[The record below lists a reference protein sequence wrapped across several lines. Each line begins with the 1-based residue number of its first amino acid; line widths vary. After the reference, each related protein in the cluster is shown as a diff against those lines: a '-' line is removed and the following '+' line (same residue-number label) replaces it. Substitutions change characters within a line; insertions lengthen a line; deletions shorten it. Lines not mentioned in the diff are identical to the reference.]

1 MFTISYVFYT
11 QCLYYIQYLY
21 SLLSLHTV
29 SVLHTASTLLIC
41 VHTISVYTQY
51 LSYHYVYTQHLYHI
65 FSVRLCSQYLMYSF
79 ITITHIVCITHS
91 IFPINMYAHNIL
103 LICMHTISVYCVHSI
118 LCILVFRYT
127 VFLPTRMYHSYLLC
141 ILVLVACIKQYPYSW
156 VYSISFRF
164 NA

>member
-29 SVLHTASTLLIC
+29 SVLHTASSLLIC

-51 LSYHYVYTQHLYHI
+51 LSYYYVY
-65 FSVRLCSQYLMYSF
+65 
-79 ITITHIVCITHS
+79 THS

-103 LICMHTISVYCVHSI
+103 SICMHTISVYCVHSI

-156 VYSISFRF
+156 VYSISFKC

>member
-1 MFTISYVFYT
+1 VSVLYTVSVFFIIITHSIRFTYSI
-11 QCLYYIQYLY
+11 YITNMCAHNICI
-21 SLLSLHTV
+21 HTV
-29 SVLHTASTLLIC
+29 SFLLLCI
-41 VHTISVYTQY
+41 HTQY
-51 LSYHYVYTQHLYHI
+51 LSYYYVYTQYP
-65 FSVRLCSQYLMYSF
+65 V
-79 ITITHIVCITHS
+79 
-91 IFPINMYAHNIL
+91 NMYAHNIL

-156 VYSISFRF
+156 VYSISFKC